1 MVKSIPFFILFS
13 LALTASCQTPQPAA
27 PACEDIPVLSNI
39 TRTAGT
45 NAISRFSPPA
55 GFKRTSSDSS
65 SFAFFLRHFP
75 LKPDGSPVHYHNGDI
90 KAQAYH
96 AAVLDLS
103 TGEENLQ
110 QCADAVMRLRAE
122 YFYSQ
127 KAYGKMHFNFTNGF
141 RCGFDQWSRGCKVK
155 VQGNQTSWVCGQAPS
170 TNRSAF
176 QAWMNQVFMFAGT
189 LSLEKEMQAVAAK
202 DLRIGDVWIKG
213 GSPGHAVIVMDMCMD
228 SSGNKLFM
236 LAQSYMP
243 AQDMHILQNIHE
255 PGLSPWF
262 RLPEPG
268 MELYTPEWTFAYGQL
283 KRFAAAP

>member
-1 MVKSIPFFILFS
+1 MQRILTNGLFS
-13 LALTASCQTPQPAA
+13 FLFTAASCQTPQPSTA
-27 PACEDIPVLSNI
+27 ACEDSPSLSNL
-39 TRTAGT
+39 TRTEGT
-45 NAISRFSPPA
+45 NPISRFSPPA
-55 GFKRTSSDSS
+55 GFKRADSDSG

-75 LKPDGSPVHYHNGDI
+75 LMPGGSPVHYHNGDI
-90 KAQAYH
+90 KAHAYH

-127 KAYGKMHFNFTNGF
+127 KAYNKMHFNFTNGF
-141 RCGFDQWSRGCKVK
+141 RCGFDQWSRGCRVK

-170 TNRSAF
+170 TDRSAF

-213 GSPGHAVIVMDMCMD
+213 GSPGHAVIVMDMCTD

-243 AQDMHILQNIHE
+243 AQDMHILKNIHE
-255 PGLSPWF
+255 PGISPWF
-262 RLPEPG
+262 RLPAQGE
-268 MELYTPEWTFAYGQL
+268 ELYTPEWTFAYGQL
-283 KRFAAAP
+283 KRFATAP